1 MAMTLDTYLKNSADN
16 AASLAERCGIS
27 AASVSRI
34 RKGEQNISL
43 ALASRIEQE
52 TGGKVKLADLARSL
66 AA

>member
-1 MAMTLDTYLKNSADN
+1 MAMTLDTYLETTSDSA
-16 AASLAERCGIS
+16 AALAERCGIS

-34 RKGEQNISL
+34 RKGQQNISL
-43 ALASRIEQE
+43 ALAHKIERE

>member
-1 MAMTLDTYLKNSADN
+1 MTLDAYLKTSADN
-16 AASLAERCGIS
+16 AASLAARCGIS

-43 ALASRIEQE
+43 ALALKIEQE
-52 TGGKVKLADLARSL
+52 TSGKVKLADLAKAL

>member
-1 MAMTLDTYLKNSADN
+1 MTLDQYLKTTSDSA
-16 AASLAERCGIS
+16 AALAERCGIS

-43 ALASRIEQE
+43 ALASKIAAE
-52 TGGKVKLADLARSL
+52 TGGKVTLADLAKAL

>member
-1 MAMTLDTYLKNSADN
+1 MTLDQYLRLGKDSA
-16 AASLAERCGIS
+16 AALADRCGIS

-43 ALASRIEQE
+43 ALATTIERE
-52 TGGKVKLADLARSL
+52 TGGKVKVADLAKAL